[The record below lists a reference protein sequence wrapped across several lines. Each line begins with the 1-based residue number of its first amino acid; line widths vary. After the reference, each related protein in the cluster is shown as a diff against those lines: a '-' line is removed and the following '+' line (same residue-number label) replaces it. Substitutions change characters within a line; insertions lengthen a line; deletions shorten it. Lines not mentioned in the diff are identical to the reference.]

1 MDTGSK
7 ASTFSAKGSKTMD
20 TVSYRR
26 ALLAK
31 KGPKLWIQVVR
42 RALLAQKRSKT
53 LNTGSKSHTFSAK
66 RVQNYG
72 YR

>member
-7 ASTFSAKGSKTMD
+7 ADALLAQKESKTMGTGSKAHTFSAKGSKTMD
-20 TVSYRR
+20 TGSK
-26 ALLAK
+26 A
-31 KGPKLWIQVVR
+31 G
-42 RALLAQKRSKT
+42 ALLAQ
-53 LNTGSKSHTFSAK
+53 